1 MDKMQQ
7 PIPTHPPTLG
17 QYLFD
22 SLKAEGITEVFGVPG
37 DYNFSLLDTL
47 EQYDG
52 IRFINARNEL
62 GAGYATDGY
71 GRLRGLSAFIT
82 TFGVGEMSACNP
94 IAGANSEYVPLIHI
108 VGAPKSMDQQAHKLA
123 HHSLLDGDFD
133 VFRQVSTHLCAYTAI
148 VTPENAEQEIS
159 AAIRI
164 AKQKRKPVYL
174 MVAMDLVTKPIVQ
187 RGVPEVTKVT
197 TYKPALEAAIQH
209 ITRLLNGTNN
219 VVLLSDMLSLRYGLR
234 DSVHQLASDLNVPAA
249 SLMMGKSSFDER
261 HPNYIGVY
269 GGALGSEQVRTIV
282 ESADCV
288 IAIGMIW
295 NDTNSAKETAMLHQ
309 LRLIDIQPE
318 FVRVGES
325 MYEQVMAADL
335 VAALNTCG
343 WTQSGALPQ
352 VSFPYDELSGEP
364 EKPIRAASYYPRF
377 QRMLKDKDI
386 VVVETGTFGYGM
398 SQVRL
403 PAGAEYISQQGWQ
416 SIGYATPAAFG
427 ACIAEP
433 DRRVLLFTGEGS
445 LQVTVQEISTMLDNG
460 CRPILFILNNSG
472 YTIEKYLN
480 IKTSNQQYNEIPNWH
495 YTQLAEAF
503 GGKAFTVEVRTN
515 QELDEA
521 ISAAEQAQTS
531 QLCMIEMIVTDSMDA
546 PDYLIRLRKHLEEQE
561 RLKE

>member
-1 MDKMQQ
+1 MQQ
-7 PIPTHPPTLG
+7 SITTPSPTLG

-22 SLKAEGITEVFGVPG
+22 SLKAEGMTEVFGVPG

-52 IRFINARNEL
+52 IRFINGRNEL
-62 GAGYATDGY
+62 GAGYASDGY
-71 GRLRGLSAFIT
+71 ARLRGLSALIT
-82 TFGVGEMSACNP
+82 TFGVGEMSACNT
-94 IAGANSEYVPLIHI
+94 IAGANSENVPLVHI
-108 VGAPKSMDQQAHKLA
+108 VGAPKSMDQQAHKLM

-133 VFRQVSTHLCAYTAI
+133 VFRQMYAHLCAYTAI
-148 VTPENAEQEIS
+148 VTPENALQEIPT
-159 AAIRI
+159 AIRI
-164 AKQKRKPVYL
+164 AKEKRKPIYL

-187 RGVPEVTKVT
+187 RVVPAVEKVMT
-197 TYKPALEAAIQH
+197 NKPALEAAIQH
-209 ITRLLNGTNN
+209 ILGMLNGKNN
-219 VVLLSDMLSLRYGLR
+219 VVLLSDMLSLRYGLKKT
-234 DSVHQLASDLNVPAA
+234 VQQLASSLNVPAA
-249 SLMMGKSSFDER
+249 SLMMGKGSFDER

-288 IAIGMIW
+288 ITVGMIW
-295 NDTNSAKETAMLHQ
+295 NDTNSAKETARLDRLQ
-309 LRLIDIQPE
+309 LIDIQPE
-318 FVRVGES
+318 FVRVGEA

-335 VAALNTCG
+335 IAALNVCG
-343 WTQSGALPQ
+343 WTRSGTLPQ
-352 VSFPYDELSGEP
+352 VTFPYDEISGEA
-364 EKPIRAASYYPRF
+364 EQPIRAASYYPRF
-377 QRMLKDKDI
+377 QRMLKDNDI
-386 VVVETGTFGYGM
+386 VVVETGTLSYGM

-403 PAGAEYISQQGWQ
+403 PSGAEYISQQGWQ
-416 SIGYATPAAFG
+416 SIGYATPATLG

-480 IKTSNQQYNEIPNWH
+480 VLTSNQQYNEIPDWR

-503 GGKAFTVEVRTN
+503 GGNAFTVAVRTN
-515 QELDEA
+515 KELDEA
-521 ISAAEQAQTS
+521 IATAEQAQTS
-531 QLCMIEMIVTDSMDA
+531 QLCVIEMIVDDPLDA

-561 RLKE
+561 RLKG

>member
-1 MDKMQQ
+1 MQP
-7 PIPTHPPTLG
+7 PIPAPSPTLG

-52 IRFINARNEL
+52 IRFINGRNEL
-62 GAGYATDGY
+62 GAGYASDGY
-71 GRLRGLSAFIT
+71 GRLRGLSALIT
-82 TFGVGEMSACNP
+82 TFGVGEMSACNT
-94 IAGANSEYVPLIHI
+94 IAGANSEYVPLVHI
-108 VGAPKSMDQQAHKLA
+108 VGAPKSMDQQAHKLV
-123 HHSLLDGDFD
+123 HHSLLNGDFD
-133 VFRQVSTHLCAYTAI
+133 VFRQMYTHLCAYTAI
-148 VTPENAEQEIS
+148 VTPENAEQEIP

-187 RGVPEVTKVT
+187 RVVPEEKKVT

-209 ITRLLNGTNN
+209 IRGLLNGTNN
-219 VVLLSDMLSLRYGLR
+219 VVLLSDMLTLRYGLR
-234 DSVHQLASDLNVPAA
+234 DSVQQLASRLNVPAA
-249 SLMMGKSSFDER
+249 SLMLGKSSFDER

-288 IAIGMIW
+288 IAVGMIW
-295 NDTNSAKETAMLHQ
+295 TDTNSAKETARLNR
-309 LRLIDIQPE
+309 LRLVDIQPE

-335 VAALNTCG
+335 IAALNACG
-343 WTQSGALPQ
+343 WTRSGALPQ
-352 VSFPYDELSGEP
+352 ISFPYDEISGEP
-364 EKPIRAASYYPRF
+364 EQPIRAASYYPRF
-377 QRMLKDKDI
+377 QQMLKDKDI
-386 VVVETGTFGYGM
+386 VVVETGTFAYGM

-403 PAGAEYISQQGWQ
+403 PAGADYICQQGWQ
-416 SIGYATPAAFG
+416 SIGYATPAALG
-427 ACIAEP
+427 ACIAAP

-480 IKTSNQQYNEIPNWH
+480 VKTSNQQYNQIPNWH

-503 GGKAFTVEVRTN
+503 GGKAFTVQVRTN
-515 QELDEA
+515 RELDEA
-521 ISAAEQAQTS
+521 IAAAEQAQTS
-531 QLCMIEMIVTDSMDA
+531 QLCMIEMIVTDPLDA